1 MLSIGTCLIS
11 GLPNQGSD
19 EWLAT
24 VIQGNVLT
32 GLHNCTTFSFAI
44 VGE

>member
-1 MLSIGTCLIS
+1 MVSTGTCMIS
-11 GLPNQGSD
+11 GLPNQGSN
-19 EWLAT
+19 ERLAI

-32 GLHNCTTFSFAI
+32 GLHNCTTFSFAT